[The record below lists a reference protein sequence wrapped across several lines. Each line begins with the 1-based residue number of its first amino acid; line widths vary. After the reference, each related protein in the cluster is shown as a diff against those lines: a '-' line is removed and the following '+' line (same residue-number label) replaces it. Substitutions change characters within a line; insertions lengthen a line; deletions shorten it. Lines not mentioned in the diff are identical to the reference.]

1 MRNTQSHKIALCGVL
16 GALSVALFLMG
27 NLLQIGTYAAPMLAA
42 FLLIPILE
50 EYGRRYAFMLYLT
63 VSILSVLLVPDLE
76 LSLFYLFVVGY
87 YPILRT
93 VLERI
98 CLQPVRWIAKFAWFN
113 AAVVIMYLLLIF
125 VLAPPELAAE
135 FAADG
140 APMLVL
146 LLAMG
151 NLSFWFCDRALV
163 SMTVLYRRRLR
174 SKLKKMF

>member
-1 MRNTQSHKIALCGVL
+1 MRNTQSYKIALCGVL
-16 GALSVALFLMG
+16 GALSVALLLMG

-98 CLQPVRWIAKFAWFN
+98 RLRPVRWITKFAWFN